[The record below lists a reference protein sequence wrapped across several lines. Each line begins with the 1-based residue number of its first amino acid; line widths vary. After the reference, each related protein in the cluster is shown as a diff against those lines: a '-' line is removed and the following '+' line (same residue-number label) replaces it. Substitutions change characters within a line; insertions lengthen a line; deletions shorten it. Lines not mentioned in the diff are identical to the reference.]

1 MVKSS
6 GVLPTKLEGNS
17 IDGEIFGVL
26 SSSTGLSF
34 RQLWNTMS
42 KRMSIEKI
50 RMLKW
55 MSSNTL
61 KDRITNE
68 NIWNELEI
76 ALIEEKMRHV

>member
-1 MVKSS
+1 
-6 GVLPTKLEGNS
+6 
-17 IDGEIFGVL
+17 
-26 SSSTGLSF
+26 
-34 RQLWNTMS
+34 MS

>member
-6 GVLPTKLEGNS
+6 GVLPTKLEGNC
-17 IDGEIFGVL
+17 INGEIFGVL

-42 KRMSIEKI
+42 KRMSIAKI

-76 ALIEEKMRHV
+76 ALI

>member
-1 MVKSS
+1 MKSS

-26 SSSTGLSF
+26 SSSAGLSF